1 MTTHPTSRRGLG
13 LGSAPQWGSVLAL
26 LLIAGYFAL
35 TLNTYYVF
43 VLASVALLA
52 VVGIGLNV
60 LIGLSGQMS
69 FGHVAFYAIG
79 AYTVAILTS
88 QQILSFW
95 LAWPL
100 AIGINAILGGLLALP
115 ALRVKGPYLAM
126 ITIAFAFVVEHA
138 IIEAPGLTGGH
149 NGIMLIPA
157 PSLGPWL
164 QGEQAVAILA
174 LLTVAVSLAMFAW
187 LSRGT
192 WGAAM
197 RAVRDSEIAA
207 ESVGINPL
215 VTKVVAFAVSA
226 ALAGAAGALYAPLST
241 FVTPSTFSFIQ
252 SILFVLVVL
261 LGGVGTVAGPLV
273 GALVVGLLPEVLSG
287 LEDMRL
293 LFFGA
298 LLLVVLWV
306 APGGVVGLAQSLWTA
321 LRQRFAKPANAPAA
335 APATAAPD
343 VSATALARYLPQRP
357 RVPLAAERLVMQF
370 GGVRAVDQLSFS
382 TRAGAVT
389 SLIGPNGAGKS
400 TVLNMLSGFYRPTEG
415 RFNLGAEP
423 LAGRSALHI
432 ARLGVAR
439 TYQTSQLF
447 GSLSVADNV
456 ILAMARGRLG
466 PLLGADRLRGI
477 AQREHAQAL
486 LHWCGFRGDPATLA
500 ADLPHVDRRL
510 VEIARAL
517 AMDPEA
523 VLLDEPAAGLSREDK
538 TALAN
543 VLRRIADAGIG
554 VLVVEHD
561 MTLVMGISDHVVVL
575 ESGRHLAEG
584 SPGEVQANPAVQQ
597 AYLGESLQAGAVAAR
612 PRPPAATPA
621 REVLGVG
628 DLVAGY
634 GAEPVLHGINVQ
646 VREGEVVA
654 LLGAN
659 GAGKS
664 TLMRTLSGL
673 HRPVVSG
680 GIHLNGEELT
690 LASAET
696 VVQRGMILV
705 PEGRQVFPEL
715 SVLDNIR
722 LGAFLHPDDLDARV
736 DAMLQRYPRL
746 HERLHQ
752 RAGLLSGGEQQMLAV
767 ARALMSRPRIL
778 LLDEPS
784 LGLAPKIIAEL
795 FGSLNQ
801 LRQEGMTLVVVD
813 QMAALALA
821 LADRAYVMAGGHIVA
836 HGSAADIAADP
847 ALSQAYLGGH

>member
-1 MTTHPTSRRGLG
+1 MNSSSTSRRRLG
-13 LGSAPQWGSVLAL
+13 LGSPVQVGGFIAF
-26 LLIAGYFAL
+26 LLIAAVFAL
-35 TLNTYYVF
+35 NLNTYYVF

-69 FGHVAFYAIG
+69 LGHVAFYAIG
-79 AYTVAILTS
+79 AYTVAILTGS
-88 QQILSFW
+88 GLLNFW

-100 AIGINAILGGLLALP
+100 AILGNAILGGLLTLP

-149 NGIMLIPA
+149 NGIMMIPA
-157 PSLGPWL
+157 PSLGPWWH
-164 QGEQAVAILA
+164 GEQAVALLA
-174 LLTVAVSLAMFAW
+174 LLTVGVGLAVFTW

-207 ESVGINPL
+207 ESLGINPL
-215 VTKVVAFAVSA
+215 TTKVMAFAVSA
-226 ALAGAAGALYAPLST
+226 ALAGAAGGLYAPLST

-261 LGGVGTVAGPLV
+261 LGGVGTVAGPVV
-273 GALVVGLLPEVLSG
+273 GALAVGLLPELLSG

-306 APGGVVGLAQSLWTA
+306 APGGLVGLAQALWSA
-321 LRQRFAKPANAPAA
+321 LRHRFAPAMASEAGIEPGTVAVRAAIPAPLGTRARKPM
-335 APATAAPD
+335 
-343 VSATALARYLPQRP
+343 
-357 RVPLAAERLVMQF
+357 AAERLTMQF
-370 GGVRAVDQLSFS
+370 GGVRAVDQLSFV
-382 TRAGAVT
+382 TRVGAVT

-400 TVLNMLSGFYRPTEG
+400 TVLNMLSGFYRLTSG
-415 RFNLGAEP
+415 RFNLGDAP

-432 ARLGVAR
+432 ARQGVAR

-447 GSLSVADNV
+447 GSLSVEDNV
-456 ILAMARGRLG
+456 ILAMGRGRLG
-466 PLLGADRLRGI
+466 PLLGATRLRSSE
-477 AQREHAQAL
+477 RRAQARAL
-486 LHWCGFRGDPATLA
+486 LDWCGYRGAPDVAA

-517 AMDPEA
+517 AMDPDA

-538 TALAN
+538 ENLA
-543 VLRRIADAGIG
+543 VLLRRIADAGIG

-584 SPGEVQANPAVQQ
+584 TAAEVQANPAVQR
-597 AYLGESLQAGAVAAR
+597 AYLGESLDANILP
-612 PRPPAATPA
+612 PRQRRREEPAA

-628 DLVAGY
+628 ELVAGY
-634 GAEPVLHGINVQ
+634 GADPVLHGINLQ

-664 TLMRTLSGL
+664 TLMRALAGL

-680 GIHLNGEELT
+680 GIHLEGEELT
-690 LASAET
+690 QADAET
-696 VVQRGMILV
+696 VVHRGMILV

-722 LGAFLHPDDLDARV
+722 LGAFLHTEDRDARV
-736 DAMLQRYPRL
+736 EAMLQRYPRL
-746 HERLHQ
+746 RERLHQ

-767 ARALMSRPRIL
+767 ARALMSSPRIL

-813 QMAALALA
+813 QMAGLALA
-821 LADRAYVMAGGHIVA
+821 LADRAYVMAGGHVVA
-836 HGSAADIAADP
+836 RGSAADIAADP
-847 ALSQAYLGGH
+847 ALSKAYLGGH